1 LSRQNLNYYL
11 AHMNSDLAAGLVV
24 FLVALPLCLGIA
36 VASGAPP
43 FAGVISG
50 IIGGLI
56 VASFSGSQLSVSG
69 PAAGLT
75 VIVAAAVDKFGFEG
89 LLFCVAI
96 SGLIQIVMG
105 FLRAGII
112 GAYFPAAVIKGML
125 AAIGLIL
132 IMKQLPH
139 AVGYDADADSD
150 LSFLEDDSHTT
161 LSFLFSSLN
170 AISFGA
176 TIVSCASLVIL
187 LIWESSWIKKKSYI
201 SYIPGP
207 LIAVIFGLLY
217 NALTKLYY
225 PTFAIADQ
233 HLVSLPEIFGPVDF
247 YHQIHFPSFSY
258 LSDVYIYVTAA
269 ALALIGSLETLLSLE
284 AVDKLDPLKRTAPTS
299 QELIA
304 QGMGNFISG
313 LIGGLPITAVIVRSS
328 ANINAGART
337 KLAAIFHGVLL
348 LLSVMFCA
356 II

>member
-1 LSRQNLNYYL
+1 
-11 AHMNSDLAAGLVV
+11 
-24 FLVALPLCLGIA
+24 
-36 VASGAPP
+36 
-43 FAGVISG
+43 
-50 IIGGLI
+50 
-56 VASFSGSQLSVSG
+56 
-69 PAAGLT
+69 
-75 VIVAAAVDKFGFEG
+75 
-89 LLFCVAI
+89 
-96 SGLIQIVMG
+96 
-105 FLRAGII
+105 
-112 GAYFPAAVIKGML
+112 ML

-201 SYIPGP
+201 SYIPGS

-217 NALTKLYY
+217 NALTKPYY

-258 LSDVYIYVTAA
+258 LTDAHIYVTAA
-269 ALALIGSLETLLSLE
+269 AFALIGSLETLLSLE

-356 II
+356 SI